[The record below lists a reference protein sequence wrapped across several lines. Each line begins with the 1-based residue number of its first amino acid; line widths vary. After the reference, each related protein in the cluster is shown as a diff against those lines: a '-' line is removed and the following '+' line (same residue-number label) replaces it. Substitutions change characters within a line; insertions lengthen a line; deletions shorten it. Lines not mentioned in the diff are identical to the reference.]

1 MMTSNNANTD
11 TNLALFSLI
20 LTSFGKTHDVNSL
33 QHEHV
38 TRRGFGATEIIKA
51 ASAFKLRARRVKLK
65 SRDLS
70 KLPLPALLVGKN
82 EELLYL
88 TGFQEGQAL
97 IRRRDDHVETISLS
111 DLEQVWDGTA
121 IAFKDRFT
129 RDLNTLK
136 SGIGWF
142 LPVMARYKRLFAEV
156 LLISFFIQAFALVSP
171 LFFQVIIDK
180 VLVHRGISTLDVL
193 VLGLIAIVIF
203 DTIMSFLRTYVL
215 AHTTSRMDVQ
225 LGSQLFRHLL
235 SLPAGYFQQRP
246 AGQTV
251 ARVHELNTVREF
263 LTSSAVTVLTDLVF
277 TGLFFLVMWL
287 YSPTLTL
294 VVLATVPIYILLSFA
309 ITPTLIKR
317 VEDRFQQSARNQ
329 SFLFENVA
337 AVDTVKSMAIT
348 PKVADAWDERLAHY
362 VRSSFRTTTLAGLG
376 STLVIAISKLSV
388 AVILWLG
395 AREVM
400 DGTLSVGQLVA
411 FNMLA
416 SQVNQPIIRCAQLW
430 QDFQQ
435 FRISMRRLGDILLA
449 KPEVEPSATLEN
461 LQPLQGAL
469 EFKNVGFKYDP
480 DGPDILKDVSLTIEA
495 GQTVGIVGPSGSGKT
510 TLAKLIQKL
519 FLPTSG
525 SISIDGLDTALLN
538 PAWLRRQIGTVQ
550 QENVLFNATVAENI
564 ALSQPNMP
572 MPSIVAAAG
581 VAGAHEFISKL
592 PKAYDTYLD
601 ERGGN
606 LSGGQR
612 QRIAIARTVAANPR
626 ILILD
631 EPTAAL
637 DYDSERAFQE
647 NLEQMTQNT
656 TTIIIAHRL
665 STIKRADK
673 IIVMED
679 GRITAQGSHDQLLES
694 SALYARLNSY
704 D

>member
-1 MMTSNNANTD
+1 MTTTAHAQTEA
-11 TNLALFSLI
+11 NLALFSLI
-20 LTSFGKTHDVNSL
+20 LTSFGKSHDPKSL
-33 QHEHV
+33 HYEHV
-38 TRRGFGATEIIKA
+38 TRRGFGSTEIIKA
-51 ASAFKLRARRVKLK
+51 APAFKLRAKLVKLK
-65 SRDLS
+65 PKDLS
-70 KLPLPALLVGKN
+70 KLPLPALLLCKDGT
-82 EELLYL
+82 LLYL
-88 TGFQEGQAL
+88 SGFQEGAAL
-97 IRRRDDHVETISLS
+97 VRRGGDE
-111 DLEQVWDGTA
+111 LEALNQSQLTQVWDGRA
-121 IAFKDRFT
+121 IVFKDRYI
-129 RDLNTLK
+129 RDLSTLK

-180 VLVHRGISTLDVL
+180 VLVHRGLSTLDVL
-193 VLGLIAIVIF
+193 VLGLIAIVVF

-235 SLPAGYFQQRP
+235 SLPASYFQKRP

-309 ITPTLIKR
+309 ITPSLIKR

-400 DGTLSVGQLVA
+400 EGTLSVGQLVA

-416 SQVNQPIIRCAQLW
+416 SQVNHPIIRSAQLW

-449 KPEVEPSATLEN
+449 KPEIEPSATLEN
-461 LQPLQGAL
+461 LPPLQGSV
-469 EFKNVGFKYDP
+469 EFQNVSFRYDAS
-480 DGPDILKDVSLTIEA
+480 GPDILKDISLSIQP
-495 GQTVGIVGPSGSGKT
+495 GQTIGIVGPSGSGKS

-519 FLPTSG
+519 FLPSSG
-525 SISIDGLDTALLN
+525 SITIDGFDTALLN

-550 QENVLFNATVAENI
+550 QESVLFNGTVSENI
-564 ALSQPNMP
+564 ALAQPDLP
-572 MPSIVAAAG
+572 MTAIVAAAQ

-601 ERGGN
+601 ERGAN

-647 NLEQMTQNT
+647 NLNLLTQST

-679 GRITAQGSHDQLLES
+679 GRITAQGKHDDLLHS
-694 SALYARLNSY
+694 SPLYARLNSY